1 MTNVARTLIG
11 LSARDDGPR
20 SQLAGGAVSMA
31 MVSAQH
37 ARRVVWRPLRELPRR
52 YDLILSL
59 TRRELA
65 ARYRGSFLGFA
76 WSVAT
81 PAMMIAIYTF
91 IFAGI
96 FGARFGSSGSK
107 WSYALYLFC
116 GLLPWTAFQES
127 AQSSANT
134 IVAHA
139 NLVKKVIF
147 PLETLPVA
155 HALAAIGNQ
164 LCGTVALLLATLLIQ
179 HGRPTT
185 WLFLPLLLLPQLA
198 FMLGVAWFVAALGV
212 YVRDTAQALGLILT
226 AWMYL
231 TPIIYPASVVPPQ
244 YGRLIAL
251 NPFSGLIESYRR
263 ALLEGRAP
271 DWTGLG
277 YFTAF
282 AALVFFFGYWWFART
297 RRGFAD
303 VV

>member
-1 MTNVARTLIG
+1 
-11 LSARDDGPR
+11 
-20 SQLAGGAVSMA
+20 MA
-31 MVSAQH
+31 MVSAEQ
-37 ARRVVWRPLRELPRR
+37 ARRVVWRPLWELPRR
-52 YDLILSL
+52 RELVLSL
-59 TRRELA
+59 ARRELA

-96 FGARFGSSGSK
+96 FGARFGSSSSK

-116 GLLPWTAFQES
+116 GLLPWTAFQEA
-127 AQSSANT
+127 AQNSANT

-147 PLETLPVA
+147 PLETLPAA

-164 LCGTVALLLATLLIQ
+164 LCGMVVLLFATLFIQ
-179 HGRPTT
+179 QRLPAT
-185 WLFLPLLLLPQLA
+185 WLFLPLLLLPQLVLM
-198 FMLGVAWFVAALGV
+198 FGVAWFVAALGV

-263 ALLEGRAP
+263 TLLDGRAP
-271 DWTGLG
+271 DWAGLS
-277 YFTAF
+277 YFAVF
-282 AALVFFFGYWWFART
+282 AALAFVFGYWWFART